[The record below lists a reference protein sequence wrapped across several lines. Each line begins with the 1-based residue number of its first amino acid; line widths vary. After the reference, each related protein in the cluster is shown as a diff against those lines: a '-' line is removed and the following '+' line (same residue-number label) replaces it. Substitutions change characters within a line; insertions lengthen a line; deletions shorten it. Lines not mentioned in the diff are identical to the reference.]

1 MSTDK
6 FSESHAKNASDSTAG
21 QNGTFKPASQTPE
34 SIVIKP
40 RHLKFHVE
48 EELAT
53 LWHGGDVFK
62 TAFFNALSLQFPRGE
77 RQFID
82 SVRAYR
88 EQVKDPRLQEDIRGF
103 IGQEGIH
110 SREHE
115 DYNDA
120 LAQRRYNL
128 DLMHRR
134 FNAHMDYVYSKP
146 RHLRLAGTC
155 AAEHYTAVLARGLL
169 NNPQWLEG
177 ASPRMQAL
185 WRWHAVEEIE
195 HKSVAYDVYQSEIG
209 NHRIRVILFF
219 VVSYNFFKY
228 TFLNTC
234 TMLRT
239 EGKLWNPM
247 IWFKGLNFLWG
258 YPGVFRKSL
267 PHILRYLKKD
277 FHPWHLD
284 ETKELQIWTQ
294 RLEESG
300 YSR

>member
-6 FSESHAKNASDSTAG
+6 FSNNFGTATSADKATAHAEDT
-21 QNGTFKPASQTPE
+21 PASRTPE

-40 RHLKFHVE
+40 RNLNFQVE
-48 EELAT
+48 DELAT

-88 EQVKDPRLQEDIRGF
+88 DRVKDPKLLADIRGF
-103 IGQEGIH
+103 IGQEGMH

-115 DYNDA
+115 DYNAA
-120 LAQRRYNL
+120 LAQRGYDL
-128 DLMHRR
+128 DRMHKR

-155 AAEHYTAVLARGLL
+155 AAEHYTAVLAHGLL
-169 NNPQWLEG
+169 HDPQWLEG
-177 ASPRMQAL
+177 ASPQMQAL

-209 NHRIRVILFF
+209 IPRVRILLFF
-219 VVSYNFFKY
+219 VVSYHFFKY

-234 TMLRT
+234 DMLRT
-239 EGKLWNPM
+239 EGKLWSPM
-247 IWFKGLNFLWG
+247 TWLKGLNFLWG

-267 PHILRYLKKD
+267 PHILSYLRKD
-277 FHPWHLD
+277 FHPWQLD
-284 ETKELQIWTQ
+284 ESKDLQNWTQ
-294 RLEESG
+294 RLDEAG
-300 YSR
+300 YGA